1 MRILQVA
8 LAVAALAWAAAWY
21 QTSRLPALDAIL
33 PELLQA
39 PAQRSVSA
47 PVFNFEYRGVAYDVK
62 PVASYELYGLV
73 VTHNDTTGLGDL
85 THDENSVDTKDLC
98 VIWGPN
104 LERDDYRSITFEST
118 PTWCHWSWR
127 SDDIRFDAQA
137 IANNHLVTD
146 DEALRRA
153 LARVHVGDQVRFR
166 GQLVNYRDQRYPDF
180 WRNSS
185 TTRTDTGG
193 GACEV
198 VYFEELDV
206 LKPHAVGA
214 WRVRS
219 VMPWVVGA
227 LLGALLVMAA
237 TTDGVRREARA

>member
-1 MRILQVA
+1 VKLLQLA
-8 LAVAALAWAAAWY
+8 LAIAGLVWAGAWY
-21 QTSRLPALDAIL
+21 QTRQLPDLDAIL
-33 PELLQA
+33 PELLQE
-39 PAQRSVSA
+39 PAQRSISA

-104 LERDDYRSITFEST
+104 LERDDYRHITFEST

-127 SDDIRFDAQA
+127 SEAIQFHSQA

-146 DEALRRA
+146 DDALRKA
-153 LARVHVGDQVRFR
+153 LDRVHVGDQVRFR
-166 GQLVNYRDQRYPDF
+166 GMLVNYRDQRYPDF

-185 TTRTDTGG
+185 TTRTDSGA

-198 VYFEELDV
+198 VYFEQFDV
-206 LKPHAVGA
+206 LRPHAVGA
-214 WRVRS
+214 WRVRRL
-219 VMPWVVGA
+219 MPWVAGV
-227 LLGALLVMAA
+227 LLGALLVVAG
-237 TTDGVRREARA
+237 TTDRARGEVRV

>member
-1 MRILQVA
+1 MKLLQAA
-8 LAVAALAWAAAWY
+8 LAASALAWAIAWY
-21 QTSRLPALDAIL
+21 QTRQLPALDTIL
-33 PELLQA
+33 PELLQE
-39 PAQRSVSA
+39 PVQRSVSA

-104 LERDDYRSITFEST
+104 LERDDYRHITFEST

-127 SDDIRFDAQA
+127 SEAIRFDGRA

-146 DEALRRA
+146 DAALRKA
-153 LARVHVGDQVRFR
+153 LDRVHVGDQVRFR

-185 TTRTDTGG
+185 TTRTDAGG

-198 VYFEELDV
+198 VFFEELEV
-206 LKPHAVGA
+206 LRPHAVGA
-214 WRVRS
+214 WRARR
-219 VMPWVVGA
+219 VMPWIVGA
-227 LLGALLVMAA
+227 LLGAVLVAAA
-237 TTDGVRREARA
+237 TSDRVRGATRA

>member
-1 MRILQVA
+1 MKVLQFA
-8 LAVAALAWAAAWY
+8 LAIAALVWTGAWH
-21 QTSRLPALDAIL
+21 QTRQLPELGEIL
-33 PELLQA
+33 PELLQE
-39 PAQRSVSA
+39 PAQRAVSA
-47 PVFNFEYRGVAYDVK
+47 PAFAFEYRGAAYDVK

-98 VIWGPN
+98 LIWGPN
-104 LERDDYRSITFEST
+104 LERDDYRRITFEST
-118 PTWCHWSWR
+118 ATWCHVSWR
-127 SDDIRFDAQA
+127 SDDIQFDGQA

-146 DEALRRA
+146 DDALREALD
-153 LARVHVGDQVRFR
+153 RVHVGDQVRFS
-166 GQLVNYRDQRYPDF
+166 GMLVNYRDQRYPEF

-198 VYFEELDV
+198 VYFDELEV
-206 LKPHAVGA
+206 LRPHGVGA
-214 WRVRS
+214 WRVRR

-227 LLGALLVMAA
+227 LLVVLLVVVA
-237 TTDGVRREARA
+237 TSDRVRA